1 VAPAQSTQ
9 ATDPALWAKLTE
21 VNHKSLKNSDLVAD
35 FEQQKFTPLLK
46 KPMTSTGTVK
56 ARGSVMLWDT
66 VKPAPTKM
74 RVDEKGVGIYYP
86 KQKTL
91 EVFPI
96 DAQLGALAASPL
108 PDLKVL
114 KQYFTFEAMAV
125 KDLDPDRSDADSMA
139 IHLKPANEAIGQ
151 HVSYVNV
158 LLDTA
163 TGFLRRIEMVDRDN
177 EKTVIKFSNLRGSS
191 GLKES
196 EMELNVPEGTKVVKP
211 LENLGPPPSK

>member
-1 VAPAQSTQ
+1 
-9 ATDPALWAKLTE
+9 LWTKLTE
-21 VNHKSLKNSDLVAD
+21 VNNKSLKNTDLVAD

-46 KPMTSTGTVK
+46 KPMISAGTVK

-66 VKPAPTKM
+66 VKPSPTKM
-74 RVDEKGVGIYYP
+74 RVDEKGVSIYDP

-114 KQYFTFEAMAV
+114 KQYFTFQAMAV
-125 KDLDPDRSDADSMA
+125 KELDRDRTEDDSMA
-139 IHLKPANEAIGQ
+139 VHLKPANEAIGE

-177 EKTVIKFSNLRGSS
+177 EKTVIKFSNLRGDS

-196 EMELNVPEGTKVVKP
+196 DMELNVPAETKIVKP
-211 LENLGPPPSK
+211 LENMGPPPSK